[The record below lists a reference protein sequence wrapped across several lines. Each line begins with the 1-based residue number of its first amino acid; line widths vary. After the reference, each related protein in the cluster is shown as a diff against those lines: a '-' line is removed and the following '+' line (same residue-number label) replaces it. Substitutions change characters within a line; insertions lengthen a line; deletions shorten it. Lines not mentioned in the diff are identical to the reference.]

1 MAVYVHTIVYTISAF
16 VYAVVRAEVLLYPC
30 CSLSSLSIKQ
40 RLNDIVCANCCV
52 NECTPYVI
60 VHIHRQEWC
69 FLARGITLYH
79 IVFYIIGIL
88 QVIIGR
94 RACNWKMYLARVF
107 LQLVTFKSCLKSK

>member
-1 MAVYVHTIVYTISAF
+1 MQWLEQKY
-16 VYAVVRAEVLLYPC
+16 YPC

-40 RLNDIVCANCCV
+40 RLNDIVCANRCV

-79 IVFYIIGIL
+79 IIVTLYHCFYLFYYMFLNLIVNLIL
-88 QVIIGR
+88 P
-94 RACNWKMYLARVF
+94 
-107 LQLVTFKSCLKSK
+107 SCDTKY